1 MLLVVRAEYWF
12 IVNYVSIK
20 RLRGGELYLV
30 LLLLGAGFELLGR
43 VAGLAILLEAGEE
56 LALADRLQIQ
66 IPVVV
71 LAENVREPYYL
82 PRLLASLI
90 SMSYNLPTVSE
101 LNINGYL
108 NF

>member
-1 MLLVVRAEYWF
+1 MREEYWF

-20 RLRGGELYLV
+20 RLWGGEFYLV
-30 LLLLGAGFELLGR
+30 LLLGAGFELLGLGG
-43 VAGLAILLEAGEE
+43 AGLAVLLEAGQQ

-66 IPVVV
+66 ITVVV
-71 LAENVREPYYL
+71 LAENVRAPYYR
-82 PRLLASLI
+82 PRLLAILN
-90 SMSYNLPTVSE
+90 SMFYCLSATSE